1 LEQRERR
8 RAIDVRQ
15 IGGVM
20 IGAGMY
26 RALWRWIELAGG
38 GGDLLLV
45 NGWATAKKYRMA
57 QVVGCLSR
65 EGDFALFY
73 VRRPE
78 ISHQNIATTIS

>member
-1 LEQRERR
+1 
-8 RAIDVRQ
+8 
-15 IGGVM
+15 M

-26 RALWRWIELAGG
+26 RALWRWIERAGG

-45 NGWATAKKYRMA
+45 MGGRQPKKYRMA
-57 QVVGCLSR
+57 QVGCLSR